1 MYFMVC
7 TRRHSKESNL
17 ISLRCWCKIHFFCLS
32 SESSLFDFVFIFVSN
47 PKMVFQPTKPCFES
61 FLPQTMLNNLL
72 YIIAQRSSYLSLQM
86 NQLTSI
92 HSWMIKSDDTQWIDY
107 VLCKNYL
114 ESTSFPMINLL
125 HVIAKVQ
132 IHHPLLAKTHCRK
145 DAMSTNILK

>member
-92 HSWMIKSDDTQWIDY
+92 HSWMITIFHCYKQIDIFIT
-107 VLCKNYL
+107 LCYN
-114 ESTSFPMINLL
+114 SRMI
-125 HVIAKVQ
+125 Q
-132 IHHPLLAKTHCRK
+132 SMPKTFNWMK
-145 DAMSTNILK
+145 DQ